1 MIVGFLIKKFVG
13 GEMVTLINE
22 LKVKI
27 IRLRSQ
33 KRPVM
38 IELGPVVGVHVKV
51 RQGGFTNIDAV
62 PDPRLSGF
70 LRAPAR
76 WSVV

>member
-13 GEMVTLINE
+13 GEMVTLKNE

-38 IELGPVVGVHVKV
+38 IELGPVVATHVKV
-51 RQGGFTNIDAV
+51 RQRGLSNIDAV
-62 PDPRLSGF
+62 PNPRLSCF
-70 LRAPAR
+70 F
-76 WSVV
+76 